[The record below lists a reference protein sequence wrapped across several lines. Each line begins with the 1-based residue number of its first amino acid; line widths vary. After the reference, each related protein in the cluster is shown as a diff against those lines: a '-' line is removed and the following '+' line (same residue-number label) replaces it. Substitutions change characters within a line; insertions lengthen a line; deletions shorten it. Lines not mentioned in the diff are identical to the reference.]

1 MQNNVMFPPPQGQPV
16 PANPLAMFMRQPKL
30 YINLPSQGE
39 YWPVGSIQ
47 MPEDGNIPVYSMTAK
62 DELML
67 NVPDA
72 LMNGQAIVDIIQNCI
87 PSIKNAW
94 KIPNIDMDVI
104 LIGIRIASY
113 GEMMTTPIKINEE
126 IEYEYKV
133 DLRSVMSNLLASVT
147 WNPVIPISADMT
159 VFVKPL
165 SYKQV
170 TDSSLQAFETQK
182 IIQLSNDNS
191 IDEDTKVKLFKDS
204 FKKLTD
210 ATIST
215 ITDSIFKIDTS
226 QGSTDNPLFI
236 RDFVNNA
243 DKEIFKVIQTHL
255 ENLKEQNSIKP
266 IIVPV
271 TDAMRE
277 QGISGDTIEIP
288 LVFDSST
295 FFA

>member
-1 MQNNVMFPPPQGQPV
+1 MFPPPQGQPV

-243 DKEIFKVIQTHL
+243 DKEIFKVCLLYT
-255 ENLKEQNSIKP
+255 S
-266 IIVPV
+266 
-271 TDAMRE
+271 DAADE
-277 QGISGDTIEIP
+277 
-288 LVFDSST
+288 
-295 FFA
+295 

>member
-1 MQNNVMFPPPQGQPV
+1 MFPPPQGQPV